1 MSPDAACQMAMQLAY
16 TRMHGKPAPTYEAC
30 AMKSYYHGRTE
41 TIRSCTLESVA
52 MCDAFLSNA
61 DNETKRMKF
70 LEAAATHV
78 KVAQGAKACV
88 GPYQGVDRHLY
99 AMKCIAAQKGLDVP
113 LFNDPAYSYTST
125 WKMSTSNVTMPI
137 FDIFGFGP
145 VCEDGYGF
153 GYLTGADSL
162 PMCITS
168 FKSHKETSSEQ
179 MAANL
184 EQSFMEF
191 NELFE

>member
-1 MSPDAACQMAMQLAY
+1 MAMQLAY

-52 MCDAFLSNA
+52 MCNAFLSN
-61 DNETKRMKF
+61 ESPEVKRELF

-78 KVAQGAKACV
+78 KVAQGAKACI
-88 GPYQGVDRHLY
+88 GPFQGVDRHLY
-99 AMKCIAAQKGLDVP
+99 AMKCIAGERNLEVP
-113 LFNDPAYSYTST
+113 FFKDPAYAYTST

-168 FKSHKETSSEQ
+168 FKSHPETSSAE
-179 MAANL
+179 MASHL
-184 EQSFMEF
+184 EQSFNEF